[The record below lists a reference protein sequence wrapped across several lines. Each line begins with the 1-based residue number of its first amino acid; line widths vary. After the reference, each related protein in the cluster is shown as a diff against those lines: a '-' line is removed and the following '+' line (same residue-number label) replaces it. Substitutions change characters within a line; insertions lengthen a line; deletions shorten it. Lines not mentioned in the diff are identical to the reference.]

1 MGQLSCGPRTK
12 MDALSLGVLRHRS
25 TISLR
30 CKNVTSSRMAGF
42 MATSGEDVVVMIPDA
57 TTDSYVSK
65 FDLTIKWL
73 GGGGGFLAIRRA
85 FKVCWFSQ
93 SNPNL
98 LHQEH
103 DPAYLHSDSLLQS
116 SSVFQRLSIIFG
128 LSLIPIVS
136 RDHSP

>member
-73 GGGGGFLAIRRA
+73 GGGGVLGYKTCL
-85 FKVCWFSQ
+85 Q
-93 SNPNL
+93 
-98 LHQEH
+98 
-103 DPAYLHSDSLLQS
+103 SLLVL
-116 SSVFQRLSIIFG
+116 SVKSKPTTSRARSCLSAFRLTITIKQCFSEALHYIRP
-128 LSLIPIVS
+128 IP
-136 RDHSP
+136 HTYCE